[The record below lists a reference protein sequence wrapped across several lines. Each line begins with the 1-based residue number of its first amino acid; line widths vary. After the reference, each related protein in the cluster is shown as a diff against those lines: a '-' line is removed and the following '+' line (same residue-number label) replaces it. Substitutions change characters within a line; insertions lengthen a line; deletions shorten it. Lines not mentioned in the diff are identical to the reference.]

1 LSVSNTDALYGYLAG
16 QFADADL
23 AGQTD
28 EQAAVDGL
36 TPDTRA
42 AYEDVLKQGR
52 AILASSSFDWL
63 KIADYANRRFG
74 NESQTRRWLTRMM
87 DVLEEALK
95 RS

>member
-1 LSVSNTDALYGYLAG
+1 MSVSNTDALYGYLAG

-28 EQAAVDGL
+28 EQAAADGL
-36 TPDTRA
+36 TSETRA
-42 AYEDVLKQGR
+42 AYEEVLKQGR
-52 AILASSSFDWL
+52 IILASPSFDWST
-63 KIADYANRRFG
+63 IADYANRRFD

-95 RS
+95 KR